1 MRLNVFW
8 RDGNT
13 SSLRCLSHSLTMD
26 LKHLHSPT
34 VKTRFS
40 LLRNKLNLTF
50 MFSRRRQMS
59 WAHKVTSP
67 SSFKQ
72 IVILRIYMKNE
83 TQKSV
88 ALNQKYLTFIKH
100 LKYNTILGIGAA
112 FKRLWIQ
119 SIFRYTR
126 DDHQIII

>member
-1 MRLNVFW
+1 
-8 RDGNT
+8 
-13 SSLRCLSHSLTMD
+13 
-26 LKHLHSPT
+26 
-34 VKTRFS
+34 
-40 LLRNKLNLTF
+40 
-50 MFSRRRQMS
+50 MS

-119 SIFRYTR
+119 SIFKYIR
-126 DDHQIII
+126 DDHQTII